1 MLRFLLGLAGV
12 ELNYLARRAA
22 TTAIL
27 LILGSLLL
35 GLALVAILV
44 ALFFALSIAYDPVV
58 AALLIAA
65 FCFVGATILLVVGY
79 MRMRRPSRASSYG
92 AFPSA
97 GFRAPAPPPAAPPT
111 GEPPPPAGPLM
122 SSSTVLGIAAGA
134 ALLGLILGRRI

>member
-1 MLRFLLGLAGV
+1 MLRFLLGLVGV
-12 ELNYLARRAA
+12 ELHSMARRAA

-35 GLALVAILV
+35 GLALVAIL
-44 ALFFALSIAYDPVV
+44 AAAFFALSIAYDPVV

-65 FCFVGATILLVVGY
+65 ICFVGATAFLIAAYTRL
-79 MRMRRPSRASSYG
+79 RRPARSEAYG
-92 AFPSA
+92 FSPLTGLRS
-97 GFRAPAPPPAAPPT
+97 PVPPPVAPLT

-122 SSSTVLGIAAGA
+122 NSSTVMGIAAGA